1 VENNSQKYSNRRKKE
16 VWKFLI
22 SRLLITGNES
32 SIRVLLSFFIGHK
45 FHYFGYV
52 TFQDVANGIDRLRGD
67 GFIVHKSLNGFIV
80 QIIRAALVAQVVCAD
95 LPGG

>member
-1 VENNSQKYSNRRKKE
+1 
-16 VWKFLI
+16 
-22 SRLLITGNES
+22 LLIV
-32 SIRVLLSFFIGHK
+32 RFFIGLE

-52 TFQDVANGIDRLRGD
+52 TIKDVANGIDRLRGD
-67 GFIVHKSLNGFIV
+67 GFIVHKSLNGFII